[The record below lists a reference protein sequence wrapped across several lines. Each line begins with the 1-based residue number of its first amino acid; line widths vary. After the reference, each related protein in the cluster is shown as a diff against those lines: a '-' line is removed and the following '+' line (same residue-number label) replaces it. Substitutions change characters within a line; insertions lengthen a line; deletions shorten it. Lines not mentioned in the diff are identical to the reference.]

1 MFKTC
6 FFYILTLIICS
17 LTVVLKVK
25 LSEDLCMG
33 GETTGVIPVTLLLEG
48 GTSSSDINVV
58 MIPYDSLS
66 AEGKGIILYCTY

>member
-1 MFKTC
+1 
-6 FFYILTLIICS
+6 
-17 LTVVLKVK
+17 
-25 LSEDLCMG
+25 MG